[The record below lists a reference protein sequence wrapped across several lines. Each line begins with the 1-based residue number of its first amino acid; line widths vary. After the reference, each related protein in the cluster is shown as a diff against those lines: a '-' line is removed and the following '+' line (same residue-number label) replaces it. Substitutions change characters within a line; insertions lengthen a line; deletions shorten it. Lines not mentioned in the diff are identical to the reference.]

1 MAVTYPTLGTPAR
14 DFNAHSAPL
23 SLWTV
28 RLGLFSVALIAVGI
42 LGHRL
47 FSMSTPI
54 AMNLFKLAFVGAVI
68 TFLVGG
74 MALYQ
79 IWRRGSRGA
88 VTTMIGLGVAL
99 GIFAWPLA
107 VLPTM
112 RNLPRINDIST
123 DTQSPPKFVALAKA
137 RVTGA
142 NNPAYPGA
150 SFAKAQND
158 GYPDIKPFVI
168 DRSADEA
175 FEIVIASLNRTLK
188 MKIIQE
194 EPPKGRYGQPGFVE
208 AVDRTTVLG
217 FTDDI
222 VIRVDGDASTSR
234 IDVRSASRY
243 GVHDLGSNA
252 TRVRKILKEI
262 QWQVEATIPSA
273 NGERVGRLRRGGR
286 VVVPRRLK
294 DGATAALPAGKG
306 AATKPGD
313 KAAPKSAAGKTP
325 VPSKS
330 SSTPR
335 ETEPTPRGKRQPRE
349 KFE

>member
-1 MAVTYPTLGTPAR
+1 MASTYPALGTPAQNY
-14 DFNAHSAPL
+14 NAHSAPM

-28 RLGLFSVALIAVGI
+28 RIGLFSVALIAVGI
-42 LGHRL
+42 IGHRL
-47 FSMSTPI
+47 FAMPTPI
-54 AMNLFKLAFVGAVI
+54 AMNLFKTAFAGAII

-88 VTTMIGLGVAL
+88 VTTVIGLAVAL

-107 VLPTM
+107 VLPKM
-112 RNLPRINDIST
+112 RSLPKINDIST
-123 DTQSPPKFVALAKA
+123 DTQTPPKFVALAKSRPA
-137 RVTGA
+137 GA
-142 NNPAYPGA
+142 NNPTYPGA
-150 SFAKAQND
+150 TFAKAQND

-194 EPPKGRYGQPGFVE
+194 EPPKGRYGAPGYVE
-208 AVDRTTVLG
+208 AIDRTTVMG

-222 VIRVDGDASTSR
+222 VIRVDGDANTAR
-234 IDVRSASRY
+234 VDVRSASRY
-243 GVHDLGSNA
+243 GTHDIGSNA
-252 TRVRKILKEI
+252 ARVRKILKEI

-294 DGATAALPAGKG
+294 DGATAVAPAGKAG
-306 AATKPGD
+306 PAKPGD
-313 KAAPKSAAGKTP
+313 KAAPKSAGGKTP

-330 SSTPR
+330 STPR
-335 ETEPTPRGKRQPRE
+335 EETPAKGKRNRE

>member
-1 MAVTYPTLGTPAR
+1 MAVSYPALGTAQQ
-14 DFNAHSAPL
+14 NYNSHSAPM

-28 RLGLFSVALIAVGI
+28 RLGLFSVALIGVGM

-47 FSMSTPI
+47 FSMPTPI
-54 AMNLFKLAFVGAVI
+54 AMNLFKTAFVGAVL

-74 MALYQ
+74 VSLYQ

-88 VTTMIGLGVAL
+88 VTTTIGLGVAL

-107 VLPTM
+107 LLPSF
-112 RNLPRINDIST
+112 RALPQINDIST
-123 DTQSPPKFVALAKA
+123 DTQSPPKFVALAKT
-137 RVTGA
+137 RVPGA
-142 NNPAYPGA
+142 KNPNYPGGA
-150 SFAKAQND
+150 VADAQKK

-175 FEIVIASLNRTLK
+175 FDIVIASLNRTLK
-188 MKIIQE
+188 MKIVQE
-194 EPPKGRYGQPGFVE
+194 DPPKGRYGQPGYVE
-208 AVDRTTVLG
+208 AVDHTPVLG

-222 VIRVDGDASTSR
+222 IIRVDGDAASAR
-234 IDVRSASRY
+234 VDVRSASRF
-243 GVHDLGSNA
+243 GVHDLGRNA
-252 TRVRKILKEI
+252 SRVRKILKEI

-294 DGATAALPAGKG
+294 DGVAATAPAGKAG
-306 AATKPGD
+306 AVKPGE
-313 KAAPKSAAGKTP
+313 KAAPKTASGKTP
-325 VPSKS
+325 VPTKS
-330 SSTPR
+330 TARDAEAPAK
-335 ETEPTPRGKRQPRE
+335 GKRQRE

>member
-1 MAVTYPTLGTPAR
+1 MAASYPALGTPAQNY
-14 DFNAHSAPL
+14 NAHSAPM

-28 RLGLFSVALIAVGI
+28 RLGLFSVALIGVGV

-47 FSMSTPI
+47 FSMPTPI
-54 AMNLFKLAFVGAVI
+54 AMNLFKTAFIGAVL

-74 MALYQ
+74 LALYQ

-88 VTTMIGLGVAL
+88 ATTLIGLTVAL

-107 VLPTM
+107 LLPTF
-112 RNLPRINDIST
+112 RALPRIND
-123 DTQSPPKFVALAKA
+123 
-137 RVTGA
+137 
-142 NNPAYPGA
+142 NPAYPGMTV
-150 SFAKAQND
+150 AKAQTD

-194 EPPKGRYGQPGFVE
+194 EPPKGRYGNPGYVE
-208 AVDRTTVLG
+208 AIDRTTVLG

-222 VIRVDGDASTSR
+222 VIRVDGDANTAR
-234 IDVRSASRY
+234 VDVRSASRY
-243 GVHDLGSNA
+243 GVHDLGRNA
-252 TRVRKILKEI
+252 SRVRKILKEI

-286 VVVPRRLK
+286 VVVPRKLK
-294 DGATAALPAGKG
+294 EGVVPPGPAA
-306 AATKPGD
+306 
-313 KAAPKSAAGKTP
+313 KAAPAKPGEKAATKTP
-325 VPSKS
+325 VPTK
-330 SSTPR
+330 STPR
-335 ETEPTPRGKRQPRE
+335 DSEAKGKKTRE

>member
-1 MAVTYPTLGTPAR
+1 MAASYPALGTPAQNY
-14 DFNAHSAPL
+14 NAHSAPM

-28 RLGLFSVALIAVGI
+28 RLGLFSVALIGVAM

-47 FSMSTPI
+47 FSMPTPI
-54 AMNLFKLAFVGAVI
+54 AMNLFKTAFIGAVL

-74 MALYQ
+74 AALYQ

-88 VTTMIGLGVAL
+88 ATTLIGLTVAL

-107 VLPTM
+107 LLPSF
-112 RNLPRINDIST
+112 RALPRINDVTT
-123 DTQSPPKFVALAKA
+123 DMQTPPKFVSLAKA
-137 RVTGA
+137 RTPGS
-142 NNPAYPGA
+142 NNPAYPGIT
-150 SFAKAQND
+150 FAKAQTD

-194 EPPKGRYGQPGFVE
+194 EPPKGRYGNPGYVE
-208 AVDRTTVLG
+208 AIDRTTVLG

-222 VIRVDGDASTSR
+222 VIRVDGDAATAR
-234 IDVRSASRY
+234 VDVRSASRY
-243 GVHDLGSNA
+243 GVHDLGRNA
-252 TRVRKILKEI
+252 ARVRKILKEI

-286 VVVPRRLK
+286 VVVPRRVK
-294 DGATAALPAGKG
+294 EGQTPPAPAIATKAGAP
-306 AATKPGD
+306 KPGD
-313 KAAPKSAAGKTP
+313 KAATKTP
-325 VPSKS
+325 VPTK
-330 SSTPR
+330 STPR
-335 ETEPTPRGKRQPRE
+335 DPEVKGKRTRE